1 MAYVPILHTEEWPL
15 TDSGR
20 GTGIIF
26 SCVST
31 WVHQVPID
39 IPKHM
44 VTKIVQS
51 KLSGLQTKTKMDEY
65 RKGIYNGNG
74 HHNEWMEGSD
84 DD

>member
-1 MAYVPILHTEEWPL
+1 
-15 TDSGR
+15 
-20 GTGIIF
+20 
-26 SCVST
+26 
-31 WVHQVPID
+31 
-39 IPKHM
+39 M

-74 HHNEWMEGSD
+74 HHNERMEGSD